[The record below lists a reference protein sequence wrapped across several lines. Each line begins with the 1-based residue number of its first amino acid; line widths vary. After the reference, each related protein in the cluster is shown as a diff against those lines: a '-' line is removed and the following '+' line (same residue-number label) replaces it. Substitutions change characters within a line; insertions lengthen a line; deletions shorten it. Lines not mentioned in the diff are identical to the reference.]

1 MANRT
6 STDTDILSLMHYAN
20 CTTTRPLRA
29 QTTTVVI
36 IIEKL
41 RQIGTVL
48 VGHFLVVPRRRQH
61 FLPKQRTISI
71 VNLPHQLKA
80 IPLVVLVV
88 VLLVLSVIVVVGD
101 GIIFGRNEGNNDG

>member
-1 MANRT
+1 
-6 STDTDILSLMHYAN
+6 MHYAN
-20 CTTTRPLRA
+20 CTTTRPLCA

-48 VGHFLVVPRRRQH
+48 VGHFLVVRRRRQH
-61 FLPKQRTISI
+61 LLPKQRTISI

-80 IPLVVLVV
+80 IPLVVVV
-88 VLLVLSVIVVVGD
+88 VLLVLSVIMVVGD